1 MDRFFNQIKIRTPES
16 VELEFTLAGI
26 GNRALAL
33 LIDYTVLGAAIAI
46 LVLIASLIAEQ
57 LTDLATV
64 LGGGTDAIE
73 LWLAA
78 ILLLVLFTIF
88 VSYFVIFEVVW
99 QGQSPGKR
107 VAKIRVIQE
116 DGRPPGLFQAT
127 LRSLLRPIDDIL
139 FLGFFLIIFSQREKR
154 LGDWLAGTLVVQNEQ
169 ASSSKMLQ
177 TSPAAAQI
185 AAQLADLA
193 DLSQLTPDDFWIIRA
208 YLTRRTQLNKTAKS
222 QISLQLARQAKQIV
236 QLETLPADM
245 SPDVFLEALY
255 LAYQQQP
262 DRR

>member
-46 LVLIASLIAEQ
+46 LVLLASLIAEQ
-57 LTDLATV
+57 LTDLATL
-64 LGGGTDAIE
+64 LGGGTEAIE

-78 ILLLVLFTIF
+78 ILLLVLFAVF
-88 VSYFVIFEVVW
+88 VCYFVFFEVTW

-107 VAKIRVIQE
+107 FAKIRVIQE
-116 DGRPPGLFQAT
+116 NGRPPGLFQAT
-127 LRSLLRPIDDIL
+127 LRSLLRPVDDIL
-139 FLGFFLIIFSQREKR
+139 FLGFFLIVLTKREKR

-169 ASSSKMLQ
+169 TASTKGLQ
-177 TSPAAAQI
+177 TSTAADQI
-185 AAQLADLA
+185 ARQLLELA
-193 DLSQLTPDDFWIIRA
+193 DLSQLTPDDFLIIRA
-208 YLTRRTQLNKTAKS
+208 YLARRTQLNKNAKS
-222 QISLQLARQAKQIV
+222 QISLQLARQAKQII

-245 SPDVFLEALY
+245 SPDVFLEAVY
-255 LAYQQQP
+255 LGYQQQTEQ
-262 DRR
+262 R